1 MLCHHLKAGIL
12 TKLLFVSECSK
23 KYLLLVS
30 EVPSVTNVYWG
41 FLWLALHYKE
51 AVGQSHWMDLLSLKI
66 CHSVFSGHTS
76 WSAHSPT
83 TNHDCMWSVH
93 HRSKG
98 RPGLSTP
105 GSFLPGKGS
114 EHGPQTFNI
123 SEWRPYGLLMN
134 TYFPF
139 WFSNIR
145 WWKSLL

>member
-1 MLCHHLKAGIL
+1 MVFINCILCHHLKAGIL

-30 EVPSVTNVYWG
+30 EVPSVTNVYWC
-41 FLWLALHYKE
+41 FLWLAFHYKE

-66 CHSVFSGHTS
+66 CHSVLSGHTS

-83 TNHDCMWSVH
+83 TSHDCMWPVH

-98 RPGLSTP
+98 HPGLSTP
-105 GSFLPGKGS
+105 GSSLPGQRS
-114 EHGPQTFNI
+114 EHWPQTFNI

-139 WFSNIR
+139 WF
-145 WWKSLL
+145 